1 MQDWSWRSE
10 NVHIQPSSPRVRYD
24 PGISTCWRRCTSPC
38 CEINQR
44 GTILAFNI
52 FTLRWDTAAHL
63 RLFAIVVQV
72 LEEMLEI
79 QNGIAQLVLDPA
91 RLLKLSE
98 AKPSCDLPELTASRA
113 FYEGFKVVV
122 QGLASMSDCTPWPW
136 NAIPQTMLQFTSLVE
151 RALDHPK
158 KIQDIA
164 DKIAQRIASL
174 LDISQNSGG
183 HNTELDNYVES
194 FLADVQR
201 IIVRLRIVERVRP
214 LKAFPLTDYI
224 ENIIATEAEKMQDA
238 CQELQARFIV
248 HTAYT
253 AQTIAYGVAA
263 IQRTPGQ
270 TLAAVVER
278 RTEVKA
284 VAVTVDATQV
294 MVTEIHAAVAGPSTK
309 PLSQI
314 PARAKLPARPIYFN
328 GRDARLNEIV
338 ALICMLVATR
348 IAIMGPGGIGKT
360 SLALAV
366 LYDSRVIEVIGD
378 HRFFISVE
386 GMIDI
391 NAASTLLSKHLGLE
405 KSSDPLSAAITH
417 LQSLPRALLVVDN
430 LETLWFS
437 KNASARVDTEQF
449 LSRLAEVSSLTLL
462 ITSRGAVPPDGVQWS
477 NAQSAELAQLS
488 PDAARDTFVQIAK
501 LQAESTE
508 QAALDTLLIELDCVP
523 LAVTLLANL
532 AVLKN
537 SPSVLLRKWK
547 KSRTGL
553 LHAQGE
559 HRLSSVDVSIT
570 VSLDQ
575 LKGMKHGV
583 EAVQLLAVCA
593 HLPDGMR
600 RPVFEQL
607 DKNFGNID
615 AAKNMLVKFA
625 LVNVGADGELK
636 MLSPIR
642 YFVLKNHPMTDLHLV
657 SLRHIYFGI
666 AASAPQRPADNFNLL
681 SAQLAPEYGNLTSFL
696 MHLIDSEEPSDEL
709 CNAVN
714 AVSEYAYWTM
724 PSSTLREALLPRL
737 STTTQTAWRARCLK
751 NLGRVCLR
759 RDEYSDATQNLQA
772 ARVLYAELGDRH
784 EEVKCRRLLGICLR
798 MQDLV
803 DAAEAELGTTRDMF
817 IELDFK
823 FDAAQCMQQ
832 LGEICRQRDKYDQA
846 IEHLT
851 SARDTFNQCG
861 ERLYAAQCTHSLG
874 QIQLERGNLSA
885 AQSELQSALSAFE
898 SLGSQLGATQCT
910 QLLGEVMRRQGNY
923 GPAESLLT
931 AALEAFTRLESRSDL
946 ANCHRSF
953 GLLNR
958 DQNRTREALASFEN
972 ARDMYKEMGLQA
984 GVADCNS
991 QIQDLP
997 NLL

>member
-1 MQDWSWRSE
+1 
-10 NVHIQPSSPRVRYD
+10 
-24 PGISTCWRRCTSPC
+24 
-38 CEINQR
+38 
-44 GTILAFNI
+44 
-52 FTLRWDTAAHL
+52 
-63 RLFAIVVQV
+63 
-72 LEEMLEI
+72 
-79 QNGIAQLVLDPA
+79 
-91 RLLKLSE
+91 
-98 AKPSCDLPELTASRA
+98 
-113 FYEGFKVVV
+113 
-122 QGLASMSDCTPWPW
+122 MSDCAPWPW

-151 RALDHPK
+151 RSFDYSN

-174 LDISQNSGG
+174 FDISQSNGG
-183 HNTELDNYVES
+183 HNPELDNYVES

-201 IIVRLRIVERVRP
+201 IIVRLRIVEKVRP
-214 LKAFPLTDYI
+214 LKAFWLTNYI
-224 ENIIATEAEKMQDA
+224 ENIILTEAGKMQDA
-238 CQELQARFIV
+238 YQELQARFTV

-253 AQTIAYGVAA
+253 AQTIRCGVAI
-263 IQRTPGQ
+263 IQGS
-270 TLAAVVER
+270 
-278 RTEVKA
+278 
-284 VAVTVDATQV
+284 
-294 MVTEIHAAVAGPSTK
+294 STK
-309 PLSQI
+309 PLSHI
-314 PARAKLPARPIYFN
+314 PTPAKLPARPIFFY

-360 SLALAV
+360 SLALAA
-366 LYDSRVIEVIGD
+366 LHDSRVIEVVGD

-391 NAASTLLSKHLGLE
+391 DAASTLLATHLGLDA
-405 KSSDPLSAAITH
+405 SSDPLSRAIAYF
-417 LQSLPRALLVVDN
+417 QSLPRALLVVDN

-462 ITSRGAVPPDGVQWS
+462 VTSRGAVPPDGVQWS

-488 PDAARDTFVQIAK
+488 LDAARDTFVQIAT
-501 LQAESTE
+501 LPAESTE
-508 QAALDTLLIELDCVP
+508 QAVLDTLLVELDCVP

-532 AVLKN
+532 AVLEN
-537 SPSVLLRKWK
+537 SPSDLLRRWK

-559 HRLSSVDVSIT
+559 DRLRSVDVSIT

-593 HLPDGMR
+593 HLPDGLR
-600 RPVFEQL
+600 PPVFAQL
-607 DKNFGNID
+607 DEHFANID
-615 AAKNMLVKFA
+615 AAKDMLVEFA

-642 YFVLKNHPMTDLHLV
+642 YFVLDNHPMTDLHLV

-803 DAAEAELGTTRDMF
+803 DAAEVELRTAQDMF
-817 IELDFK
+817 TELDFK

-874 QIQLERGNLSA
+874 QIQLEKSNLPA

-953 GLLNR
+953 GLLYR

-972 ARDMYKEMGLQA
+972 ARDMYNKMGLQA